1 MEIINVFSHFHVNI
15 NDSSLYELALTHPSC
30 NSEQNTKHQDY
41 ERLEFVGDSVIG
53 FVAADVIFH
62 IHSEMDQGLMSKLR
76 SYLVCSK
83 SLANYSRKLGFFEY
97 IRIGHSISRDQLYKS
112 DKILEDVFEALMG
125 ALYLDQGIE
134 VAYRVI
140 DEILHDD
147 IVNTGIDELVDAKTR
162 LQEEIQSEYR
172 EAVKYVLIGES
183 GPAHDRTFE
192 VEVLF
197 NGLVLGK
204 GVGKSKKAAEE
215 AAAKDALSKRSI
227 WWD

>member
-1 MEIINVFSHFHVNI
+1 MDYISVFSQFGVTPN
-15 NDSSLYELALTHPSC
+15 NTELYLLALTHPSC
-30 NSEQNTKHQDY
+30 NSENNTKHQDY
-41 ERLEFVGDSVIG
+41 EKLEFVGDSVIG
-53 FVAADVIFH
+53 FVSADLIYKVH
-62 IHSEMDQGLMSKLR
+62 EEMDQGLMSKLR

-83 SLANYSRKLGFFEY
+83 SLANYSRKYGFYKF
-97 IRIGHSISRDQLYKS
+97 IRIGHSITSEQLHKS

-140 DEILHDD
+140 KDILYDD
-147 IVNTGIDELVDAKTR
+147 ILNTGIDDIVDAKTR

-172 EAVKYVLIGES
+172 EAVKYVLLSEI

-197 NGLVLGK
+197 NGIVLGR
-204 GVGKSKKAAEE
+204 GIGKSKKAAEE

-227 WWD
+227 

>member
-1 MEIINVFSHFHVNI
+1 MDYLSIFSKFGVNL
-15 NDSSLYELALTHPSC
+15 NNTDLYLLALTHPSC

-53 FVAADVIFH
+53 FVSADIIYRV
-62 IHSEMDQGLMSKLR
+62 HSEMDQGLMSKLR

-83 SLANYSRKLGFFEY
+83 SLANYSRKYNFYQY
-97 IRIGHSISRDQLYKS
+97 IRIGHSITQEQLYKS

-125 ALYLDQGIE
+125 ALYLDQGID

-140 DEILHDD
+140 KEILYDD
-147 IVNTGIDELVDAKTR
+147 VLNTGIDDIVDSKTR

-197 NGLVLGK
+197 NGIVLGK
-204 GVGKSKKAAEE
+204 GKGKSKKAAEE

-227 WWD
+227 